1 MAFDEHEKFC
11 ARYWAIREAV
21 RSDPEYARLTAQ
33 LDALEPRWE
42 QLLAPL
48 SDDDRA
54 AVERYLLLREN
65 RNLRMLEFA
74 CDRLP
79 CAERKTGA
87 AATCSSPA
95 DCHKT
100 RF

>member
-1 MAFDEHEKFC
+1 MIYLKEVDQEQLC
-11 ARYWAIREAV
+11 SRYWAIREAV

-33 LDALEPRWE
+33 LRDLEPRWE

-54 AVERYLLLREN
+54 AVERYILLRES

-74 CDRLP
+74 CEQEPAR
-79 CAERKTGA
+79 TG
-87 AATCSSPA
+87 P
-95 DCHKT
+95 
-100 RF
+100 

>member
-1 MAFDEHEKFC
+1 MIYLKDIDQEQLC

-21 RSDPEYARLTAQ
+21 RSDPEYARLTAE
-33 LDALEPRWE
+33 LHALEPRWE

-65 RNLRMLEFA
+65 RNLRMAEFA
-74 CDRLP
+74 ISTTP
-79 CAERKTGA
+79 
-87 AATCSSPA
+87 
-95 DCHKT
+95 
-100 RF
+100 

>member
-1 MAFDEHEKFC
+1 MKEVDQEQLC

-33 LDALEPRWE
+33 LRDLEPRWE

-54 AVERYLLLREN
+54 AVERYIHLRES

-74 CDRLP
+74 CEQEPAR
-79 CAERKTGA
+79 TG
-87 AATCSSPA
+87 P
-95 DCHKT
+95 
-100 RF
+100 

>member
-1 MAFDEHEKFC
+1 MKEVDQEQLC

-21 RSDPEYARLTAQ
+21 RSDLEYARLTAQ
-33 LDALEPRWE
+33 LRDLEPRWE

-54 AVERYLLLREN
+54 VIEQYILLRES

-74 CDRLP
+74 CEP
-79 CAERKTGA
+79 
-87 AATCSSPA
+87 
-95 DCHKT
+95 
-100 RF
+100 

>member
-1 MAFDEHEKFC
+1 MIYLKEVDQEQLC

-33 LDALEPRWE
+33 LRDLEPRWE

-48 SDDDRA
+48 PDNDRA
-54 AVERYLLLREN
+54 VIEQYILLREN

-74 CDRLP
+74 CEP
-79 CAERKTGA
+79 
-87 AATCSSPA
+87 
-95 DCHKT
+95 
-100 RF
+100 

>member
-1 MAFDEHEKFC
+1 MKKKVICMAFDEHEKFC

-33 LDALEPRWE
+33 LRDLEPRWE

-54 AVERYLLLREN
+54 VIEQYILLRES

-74 CDRLP
+74 CEP
-79 CAERKTGA
+79 
-87 AATCSSPA
+87 
-95 DCHKT
+95 
-100 RF
+100 

>member
-1 MAFDEHEKFC
+1 MIYLKEVDQEQLC

-33 LDALEPRWE
+33 LRDLEPRWE

-54 AVERYLLLREN
+54 VIEQYILLREN

-74 CDRLP
+74 CEQITP
-79 CAERKTGA
+79 
-87 AATCSSPA
+87 
-95 DCHKT
+95 
-100 RF
+100 

>member
-1 MAFDEHEKFC
+1 VIYLKEVDQEQLC

-54 AVERYLLLREN
+54 VIEQFVLLREN

-74 CDRLP
+74 CEQITP
-79 CAERKTGA
+79 
-87 AATCSSPA
+87 
-95 DCHKT
+95 
-100 RF
+100 

>member
-33 LDALEPRWE
+33 LRDLEPRWE

-54 AVERYLLLREN
+54 AVEHYLLLWEN
-65 RNLRMLEFA
+65 QNLRMLEFA
-74 CDRLP
+74 CEQWP
-79 CAERKTGA
+79 VQTGQ
-87 AATCSSPA
+87 
-95 DCHKT
+95 
-100 RF
+100 